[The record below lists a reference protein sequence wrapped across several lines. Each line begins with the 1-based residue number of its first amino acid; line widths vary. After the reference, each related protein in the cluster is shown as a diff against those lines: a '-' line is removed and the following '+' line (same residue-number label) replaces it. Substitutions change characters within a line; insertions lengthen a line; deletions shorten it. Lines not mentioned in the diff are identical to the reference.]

1 MRLAL
6 LIALGL
12 LSAAAAVGAGAK
24 LIGHDSAGP
33 PQSPSRHF
41 AKPRPSSPSTAG
53 KASPAGERTHSRIR
67 VTAPYDHRSRE
78 GIEEAE
84 VDSHEDDSDGD
95 G

>member
-24 LIGHDSAGP
+24 LIGDDSAGP
-33 PQSPSRHF
+33 PQSPSPHL
-41 AKPRPSSPSTAG
+41 AKPQPSSPSKAG
-53 KASPAGERTHSRIR
+53 KASPAGERTSSRTR

-84 VDSHEDDSDGD
+84 VDSHKDGRRPD